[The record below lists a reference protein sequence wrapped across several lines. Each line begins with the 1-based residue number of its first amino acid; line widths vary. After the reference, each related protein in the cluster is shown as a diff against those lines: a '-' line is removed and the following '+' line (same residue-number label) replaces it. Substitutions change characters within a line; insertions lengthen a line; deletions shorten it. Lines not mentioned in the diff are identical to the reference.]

1 MFVYNINKNIL
12 SRLYKNKKNSMA
24 KKRVDE
30 DDDFEN
36 DFENDNFYEIEN
48 NLYDQNKI
56 LLRSYKKSFRRL
68 EDIDINGSIDITQ

>member
-1 MFVYNINKNIL
+1 VSEKVCFYLAN
-12 SRLYKNKKNSMA
+12 
-24 KKRVDE
+24 E
-30 DDDFEN
+30 FEN
-36 DFENDNFYEIEN
+36 NNFYEIEN

>member
-1 MFVYNINKNIL
+1 MENYHTYNVSDKVCFYL
-12 SRLYKNKKNSMA
+12 A
-24 KKRVDE
+24 
-30 DDDFEN
+30 N